1 MSTIFTRIRIR
12 FSHVSAAFVLT
23 LALPSVHAAGVLE
36 QILANPQIQALIG
49 VPANVTS
56 ALNLCSNTTYK
67 ATNAQACAN
76 ATNADMVL
84 KLPFEMR
91 TVMGNANSAQS
102 LRDLCIAAQNT
113 AQRDSYLCSQLA
125 KADTSFAASLAAE
138 RNRTTTTNNG
148 LPFELKN

>member
-1 MSTIFTRIRIR
+1 MSTIFNRTLT
-12 FSHVSAAFVLT
+12 SLGTAVVLS

-49 VPANVTS
+49 VPANVTN
-56 ALNLCSNTTYK
+56 ALNLCNNPAYK
-67 ATNAQACAN
+67 AGNAQTCAN
-76 ATNADMVL
+76 ASNADMVL

-91 TVMGNANSAQS
+91 TVMSNANSAQS
-102 LRDLCIAAQNT
+102 LRDLCVAAQNT

-125 KADTSFAASLAAE
+125 KADSTFAANLAAE
-138 RNRTTTTNNG
+138 RNRTNNNG